1 MLEPDDLC
9 RLSPGGRHTAFVAD
23 STLGL
28 GDTLADAPAWP
39 WCSDLVWSEI
49 TTLLRH
55 LAGVTDRL

>member
-28 GDTLADAPAWP
+28 GDTLADAPACL
-39 WCSDLVWSEI
+39 CSDLVWSEI
-49 TTLLRH
+49 TTPLRH
-55 LAGVTDRL
+55 LAGVTNRL